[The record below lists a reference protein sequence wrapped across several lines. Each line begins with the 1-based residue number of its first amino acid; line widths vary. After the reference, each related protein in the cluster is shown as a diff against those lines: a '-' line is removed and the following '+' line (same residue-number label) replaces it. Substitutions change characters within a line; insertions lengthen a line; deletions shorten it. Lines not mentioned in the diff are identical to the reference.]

1 MMNNM
6 MNNWWI
12 YNMMNNMMKKK
23 MHLTGL
29 AGAITISFIQS
40 GESF

>member
-6 MNNWWI
+6 KNI
-12 YNMMNNMMKKK
+12 YCNMMNDMMKKK